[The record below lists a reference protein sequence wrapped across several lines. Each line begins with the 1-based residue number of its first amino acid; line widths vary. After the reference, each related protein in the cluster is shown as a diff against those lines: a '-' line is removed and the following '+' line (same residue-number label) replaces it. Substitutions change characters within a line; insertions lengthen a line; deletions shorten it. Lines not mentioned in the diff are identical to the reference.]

1 MATRAMSPVL
11 LIGGSGQV
19 GARAARALR
28 RLHPDLPLAIAGR
41 DARKAAAVAA
51 EVGGPTTSTTADVGR
66 DDLGLDRGASFSA
79 IVALVK
85 DEASNAVKRALAD
98 GVPHL
103 AFSDF
108 VSEIGPVV
116 AHHVARP
123 TRAPILLL
131 GHVLG
136 GTATLAA
143 LHLAQDLRSV
153 DAIAIGCVIDAD
165 DRGGPASQAD
175 FERNEQIGQAALF
188 LQDGRWTWARGDAA
202 ARRFADAEGVERLGH
217 ALPLL
222 DVVSLAAAT
231 DARSIRVDLAARD
244 AAPRRAGHVTELVV
258 EVSGRGH
265 DGAGA
270 RLRYDIVD
278 EDSYS
283 GLSAYGAAIA
293 TERLLGLAG
302 GPPVG
307 PGLYNPES
315 LLDPAR
321 AVARL
326 EELGPRV
333 RRTRGVASG

>member
-1 MATRAMSPVL
+1 MSTRAMSPVL

-28 RLHPDLPLAIAGR
+28 RLHPDLPIAIAGR

-51 EVGGPTTSTTADVGR
+51 EVGGPTTATTADVGR
-66 DDLGLDRGASFSA
+66 DDLGLERGASFSA
-79 IVALVK
+79 VVALVK

-98 GVPHL
+98 GVPHI

-108 VSEIGPVV
+108 VTEIGPLV

-123 TRAPILLL
+123 TRAPILML

-136 GTATLAA
+136 GTATMAA

-153 DAIAIGCVIDAD
+153 DAIAIGCVIAAD
-165 DRGGPASQAD
+165 DHGGPASQAD
-175 FERNEQIGQAALF
+175 FERSAQIGQAALV
-188 LQDGRWTWARGDAA
+188 LQDGKWTWPRGDAA
-202 ARRFADAEGVERLGH
+202 LRRFTDADGVERVGQ
-217 ALPLL
+217 AYPLL

-244 AAPRRAGHVTELVV
+244 AATRGAGHVTELVV
-258 EVSGRGH
+258 EVSGRAH
-265 DGAGA
+265 DGSEA

-278 EDSYS
+278 ADSYS
-283 GLSAYGAAIA
+283 RLSAYGVAIA

-315 LLDPAR
+315 VLDPAR
-321 AVARL
+321 VLARL
-326 EELGPRV
+326 QELGARV
-333 RRTRGVASG
+333 SRGGARG